1 MKMVRITNAFNNR
14 LVAKNISAICKDEL
28 NVTWILEKNDEN
40 KLVPGCEFKN
50 QTNELYKRKKKGIY
64 YYIFETDFK
73 LAGSMWLRDCLNFQR
88 NLGMNLCYLT

>member
-1 MKMVRITNAFNNR
+1 ML

-50 QTNELYKRKKKGIY
+50 QTNELYKRKKKG
-64 YYIFETDFK
+64 
-73 LAGSMWLRDCLNFQR
+73 
-88 NLGMNLCYLT
+88 YLLLYF

>member
-50 QTNELYKRKKKGIY
+50 QTNELYKRKKKG
-64 YYIFETDFK
+64 
-73 LAGSMWLRDCLNFQR
+73 
-88 NLGMNLCYLT
+88 YLLLYF